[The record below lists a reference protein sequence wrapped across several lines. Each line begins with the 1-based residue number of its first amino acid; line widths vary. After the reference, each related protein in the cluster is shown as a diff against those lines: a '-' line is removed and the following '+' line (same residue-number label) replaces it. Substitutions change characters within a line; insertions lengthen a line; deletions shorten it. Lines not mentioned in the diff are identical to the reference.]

1 MKKLAIRNHETRR
14 REVFAFLEMLGARRV
29 YDFSSIAFAFTIDFS
44 GDIDALY
51 GRQNDEFRYFSL
63 ESIETLYPYKV
74 GDKVSLN
81 EDLHKEL
88 SSKSQFKEIVRK
100 DVYEIMRMYWI
111 ADLEDFRYDLRGID
125 CTIRC
130 VKAKDLMPL
139 VKEKT
144 DKQSSAD
151 FNVVAHD
158 ACKNA
163 VARHKTEFSPNHEK
177 DVLSILEELSEFAK
191 ASEEKPSEHLP
202 EYTEAAEELADII
215 IGCMTE
221 LYKRNVDVGSII
233 RDKMNF
239 NETRQS

>member
-111 ADLEDFRYDLRGID
+111 EDLEDLRYDLRGID

-130 VKAKDLMPL
+130 VKAMDLMPL
-139 VKEKT
+139 VKEKA
-144 DKQSSAD
+144 DEQSYAD
-151 FNVVAHD
+151 FNVA
-158 ACKNA
+158 AYEAYSNA
-163 VARHKTEFSPNHEK
+163 IKRNKTEDSPNHEK
-177 DVLSILEELSEFAK
+177 DVLGLLEEFTEFSK
-191 ASEEKPSEHLP
+191 ASEDKPSEHLP
-202 EYTEAAEELADII
+202 EYTEAAEELADIL
-215 IGCMTE
+215 IGCLTE

-233 RDKMNF
+233 RDKINF
-239 NETRQS
+239 NKTRKA